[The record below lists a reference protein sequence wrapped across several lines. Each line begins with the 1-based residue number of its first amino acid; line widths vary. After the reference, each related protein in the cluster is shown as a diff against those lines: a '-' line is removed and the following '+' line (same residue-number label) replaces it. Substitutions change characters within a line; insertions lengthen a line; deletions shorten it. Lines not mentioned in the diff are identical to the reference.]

1 MGRPLKL
8 AEVVEGTE
16 KVGEIGDTARPGQQ
30 IQFNAKFEGFALTT
44 GYALSQKGSKT
55 FRVRGGGAN
64 QEVVL
69 TAVAAG
75 SLTDGQ
81 CNIVATDSAGGTYF
95 VSKIT
100 KHRVTLVPGTGT
112 QFSSG
117 DSVPWVFT
125 GPTLNETVALT
136 SA

>member
-8 AEVVEGTE
+8 AEVVETTE
-16 KVGEIGDTARPGQQ
+16 KVGEIGNTARPGEQ
-30 IQFNAKFEGFALTT
+30 IQFNAKFEGFAVTT
-44 GYALSQKGSKT
+44 GYSTAQKGSKT
-55 FRVRGGGAN
+55 FKITTGDDT
-64 QEVVL
+64 QEAQL

-100 KHRVTLVPGTGT
+100 KHKVTLVRGTGT
-112 QFSSG
+112 QFAEG
-117 DSVPWVFT
+117 ASVAWVFT
-125 GPTLNETVALT
+125 GATINETVALA